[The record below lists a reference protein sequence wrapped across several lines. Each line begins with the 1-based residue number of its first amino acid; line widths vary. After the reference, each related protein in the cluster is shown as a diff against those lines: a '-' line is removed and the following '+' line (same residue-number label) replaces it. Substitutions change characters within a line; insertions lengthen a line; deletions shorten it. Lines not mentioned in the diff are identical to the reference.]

1 MDFET
6 EQPGMP
12 CPLAILAGTMALM
25 TRYADP
31 NPGQSRAGEVEVH
44 PLLAKKIASNLLFLQ
59 RHPALP
65 EQFGRV
71 MAQVHAQWANIVAV
85 SEGQTPGFA
94 LGHCCPPV
102 RH

>member
-1 MDFET
+1 MEFET
-6 EQPGMP
+6 EKPGMP

-31 NPGQSRAGEVEVH
+31 NPGQTRRGDCDVH

-59 RHPALP
+59 HHPALP

-71 MAQVHAQWANIVAV
+71 MAQVHAQWANIVAARAMQ
-85 SEGQTPGFA
+85 SPA
-94 LGHCCPPV
+94 LAMGNFCSPV